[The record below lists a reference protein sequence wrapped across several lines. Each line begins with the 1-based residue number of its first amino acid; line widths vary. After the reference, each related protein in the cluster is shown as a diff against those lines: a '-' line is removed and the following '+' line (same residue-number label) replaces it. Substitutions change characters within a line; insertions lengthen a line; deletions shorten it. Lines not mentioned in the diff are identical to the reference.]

1 MCFRSVPSQL
11 CGNYHITIRHTL
23 LNLDRKEGQ
32 MNNRKSITDN
42 NEAINFA
49 NQYPNIE
56 KVFLSYVNLA
66 RNVELAC
73 SGILLLIC
81 FITNGFILTNVFLVV
96 FYGVL
101 SCYSWSSIYNYP
113 PLKRLE
119 RHQVISIILVLIA
132 IIPILFISV
141 DSLGNLRLESI
152 TIVFFAI
159 KTLATPLI
167 FLVLCVINKKYS
179 LFNGSA
185 DYYCQFYMSG
195 KAHGIDSPLF
205 EDVEN
210 RLRIVGTI
218 KEQSNYDFW
227 RSSLISLSIEEEVQ
241 KMNGI
246 IRMKRMITSKDS
258 HFFTESTI
266 KFVEGMNNTKQYSKE
281 VEASLL
287 RQFK

>member
-1 MCFRSVPSQL
+1 
-11 CGNYHITIRHTL
+11 
-23 LNLDRKEGQ
+23 

-49 NQYPNIE
+49 SKYPNIE
-56 KVFLSYVNLA
+56 KAFLSYVNLA
-66 RNVELAC
+66 RNVELVC
-73 SGILLLIC
+73 SGALLLMC
-81 FITNGFILTNVFLVV
+81 LMTNGFTLISIYLIV
-96 FYGVL
+96 FYGVF
-101 SCYSWSSIYNYP
+101 SCYSWNAMFKIP
-113 PLKRLE
+113 PLRRLVG
-119 RHQVISIILVLIA
+119 QQIFSVTFVFIA
-132 IIPILFISV
+132 LALALFV
-141 DSLGNLRLESI
+141 AGDSLGYLKAI
-152 TIVFFAI
+152 TIVFFVI
-159 KTLATPLI
+159 KVFSTL
-167 FLVLCVINKKYS
+167 LVFIMLCAINKKHS
-179 LFNGSA
+179 LFNGLA
-185 DYYCQFYMSG
+185 DDYCQLYISG

-227 RSSLISLSIEEEVQ
+227 RSSLISLSIVEEMQ

-266 KFVEGMNNTKQYSKE
+266 KFIEGMNNTKQYSKE